1 MRLGLAQ
8 IAVLVGGSLFASEHA
23 IHAQQTVAN
32 PLSETQ
38 SDVSCP
44 SSHAYDQRPPSPE
57 ISIAGVS
64 FSGALQMAVVDQDQI
79 ADSVKHE
86 TLGTSPDGVTD
97 QALDRVRAG
106 WLNRGYLKVQVNGGA
121 SSLTNSPTGQ
131 RIALFVH
138 VDEGPQYKLSGI
150 TFKNNKAISN
160 VEALRRLF
168 PIKDGDIVS
177 REKVGEGLEKLRK
190 AYGEY
195 GYINFTSVPDAT
207 FDDEN
212 ELISLDIDMDEGK
225 QFYVSSLKVLG
236 LNEPAQQ
243 EILKDFPV
251 GQIYNARI
259 FELSL
264 KKHSTLL
271 QFSSDDPRHVKRLLD
286 ERAGTVAITLDA
298 HPCPVD

>member
-1 MRLGLAQ
+1 MAQVTALVTTWLLASGQ
-8 IAVLVGGSLFASEHA
+8 LC
-23 IHAQQTVAN
+23 HAQQSVVK
-32 PLSETQ
+32 PLPEIE
-38 SDVSCP
+38 SDALCP
-44 SSHAYDQRPPSPE
+44 SSSAHPQQPLGPE

-64 FSGALQMAVVDQDQI
+64 FSGALQMAVADQDQI

-86 TLGTSPDGVTD
+86 AHGTSLDGVTNE
-97 QALDRVRAG
+97 ALERVRAG
-106 WLNRGYLKVQVNGGA
+106 WQNRGYFKVQVTGEA
-121 SSLTNSPTGQ
+121 STLSSSPGSH

-138 VDEGPQYKLSGI
+138 VDEGEQYKLSRI
-150 TFKNNKAISN
+150 TFRNNKAISN
-160 VEALRRLF
+160 AKVLRNLF
-168 PIKDGDIVS
+168 PIRDGDIFS
-177 REKVGEGLEKLRK
+177 RERVAKGLENLRK
-190 AYGEY
+190 AYLDF
-195 GYINFTSVPDAT
+195 GYINFTSVPDTT
-207 FDDEN
+207 FDDQN
-212 ELISLDIDMDEGK
+212 GLISLDIDVDEGK
-225 QFYVSSLKVLG
+225 QFYVTSVNVLG
-236 LNEPAQQ
+236 LNEPARQ